1 MDFSEK
7 DELYK
12 DSMLYKVAW
21 LYYIDGLTQKEIAEK
36 LSVSRMKIIKML
48 EESRKRKIV
57 RFHFSTLYRNKN
69 TTEKQLIHKY
79 QLKDVFVVPWSS
91 SDKLPENLGQ
101 ATAMYLNDLI
111 QNDSYVGV
119 GYGETMGEFL
129 KNLSKMT
136 DKNLSVVSMTG
147 GVMPYIKQIGNGIVD
162 LKHYLIPAPLI
173 VSNKV
178 LAEAIISE
186 KAVRDIMDM
195 TRETSVVVTSLG
207 GMEENSTVLKTGI
220 LSSERFKKL
229 KKAGAVGDMLM
240 HFIDKDG
247 NLVGDEIEERI
258 ISTKLENLK
267 DKDYI
272 VAAAGGEEKLP
283 IIHTAITHGLVN
295 VLITDEVTAELLLG
309 ATEWKKEQ
317 NIY

>member
-7 DELYK
+7 DRRYK
-12 DSMLYKVAW
+12 DSLLYKVAW

-69 TTEKQLIHKY
+69 NTAKQLIEKY

-91 SDKLPENLGQ
+91 SENLPENLGQ

-111 QNDSYVGV
+111 QDDSLVGV
-119 GYGETMGEFL
+119 GYGETMGAFL

-136 DKNLSVVSMTG
+136 DKNVSVVSMTG
-147 GVMPYIKQIGNGIVD
+147 GVMPYIKQIGNGIID

-173 VSNKV
+173 VSNKE
-178 LAEAIISE
+178 LAGAIMNE
-186 KAVRDIMDM
+186 KAVSDIMDM
-195 TRETSVVVTSLG
+195 TKETKVVVTSLG
-207 GMEENSTVLKTGI
+207 GMEENSTVLRTR
-220 LSSERFKKL
+220 LLTTERFKKL
-229 KKAGAVGDMLM
+229 KSAGAIGDMLM

-247 NLVGDEIEERI
+247 HLVDDEIEERI
-258 ISTKLENLK
+258 ISTKLEDLK
-267 DKDYI
+267 INDYI
-272 VAAAGGEEKLP
+272 IAAAGGEEKLS

-309 ATEWKKEQ
+309 ANEWKEQ
-317 NIY
+317 KNTY